1 MTYPTKTCNK
11 CKEEK
16 PLDQFNKHKKNKDGL
31 SYSCKY
37 CKKEYYKENQERM
50 SVYWRNWYK
59 KNKEKKS
66 EYKKEHYQKN
76 KEEILRKKKIY
87 RQQEHIK
94 EQDKEYRK
102 KYREQNREK
111 INALQNQYAKDR
123 KKHDLL
129 YKCRVNTRVLI
140 SKSFSNQNLSKK
152 SKTFKI
158 LGCSPEWFYN
168 EWLEKKYNPP
178 HSHLDHIIPISLAQ
192 NEKEV
197 ILLNH
202 YSNFQVLSPEQNI
215 SKGNK
220 YISLQGLNKVLANHP
235 YVKDVKYIIKR
246 EGIEVR

>member
-1 MTYPTKTCNK
+1 MNHPTKTCNK

-31 SYSCKY
+31 SYSCKS

-50 SVYWRNWYK
+50 SVLWRNWYK

-66 EYKKEHYQKN
+66 EYKKEYYQKN
-76 KEEILRKKKIY
+76 KEEILTKKKIH

-94 EQDKEYRK
+94 EQEKRSQK

-111 INALQNQYAKDR
+111 INALLNQYAKDR
-123 KKHDLL
+123 KKHDPL
-129 YKCRVNTRVLI
+129 YKCCVNTRVLI

-178 HSHLDHIIPISLAQ
+178 HSHLDHIVPVSLARDEQ
-192 NEKEV
+192 EV
-197 ILLNH
+197 MLLNH
-202 YSNFQVLSPEQNI
+202 YSNFQVLSASDNI
-215 SKGNK
+215 KKGNR

-235 YVKDVKYIIKR
+235 NVKFIKQIIKR
-246 EGIEVR
+246 EGIEVC